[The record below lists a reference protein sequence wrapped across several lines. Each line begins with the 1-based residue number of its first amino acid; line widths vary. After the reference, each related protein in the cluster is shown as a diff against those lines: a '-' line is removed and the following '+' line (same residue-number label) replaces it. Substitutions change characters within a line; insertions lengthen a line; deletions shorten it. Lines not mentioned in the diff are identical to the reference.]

1 MNRWQ
6 IHLTRE
12 SVKHAD
18 QLFFSLCFLLFP
30 TEFLEA
36 YVFRNS
42 YICNA
47 PGILGIDMRKPRH
60 LLLTLSVKYS
70 CHKNHNNLIIA
81 IHLLNSNHAQDSG
94 KT

>member
-18 QLFFSLCFLLFP
+18 QLFFSLCFVLFP

-42 YICNA
+42 YICDA
-47 PGILGIDMRKPRH
+47 PGILGIDMRRPRH
-60 LLLTLSVKYS
+60 LTWESVMLAQQMFLSLHFVLFPTQFLEACVS
-70 CHKNHNNLIIA
+70 
-81 IHLLNSNHAQDSG
+81 
-94 KT
+94 